1 MPPPPS
7 GGGWQT
13 PPPGGPAPAGLPWE
27 RRSELGFLN
36 AFVETIKLFV
46 TSPAEAWQRTKEKG
60 DFAEPLIFAILVSW
74 IGIAVSTL
82 WSGLFGNAW
91 VAFLPADMKEKMA
104 GAFATNTAALL
115 IQVGLAP
122 IFVLIGLF
130 IGAGIFHLMLSL
142 LGAARQPFEATARV
156 VAYGVGATSLLGLIP
171 FCGGIIGGLYGIY
184 LYIVGLADVHDTDIT
199 KAAIAVLTPAVVC
212 CVLFALLWGTIAALI
227 FGAAAAGLATQ

>member
-1 MPPPPS
+1 MSDGPGYPFGTSVPPLPPS
-7 GGGWQT
+7 GGRT
-13 PPPGGPAPAGLPWE
+13 GPAWEGTGEFAQRYVDTVRGVLTDPKAFYASMRLTGGLQAP
-27 RRSELGFLN
+27 
-36 AFVETIKLFV
+36 V
-46 TSPAEAWQRTKEKG
+46 T
-60 DFAEPLIFAILVSW
+60 FAL
-74 IGIAVSTL
+74 
-82 WSGLFGNAW
+82 
-91 VAFLPADMKEKMA
+91 
-104 GAFATNTAALL
+104 
-115 IQVGLAP
+115 VGL
-122 IFVLIGLF
+122 
-130 IGAGIFHLMLSL
+130 GILMLSL